1 MTLERGRMLA
11 HQEPLIALA
20 TGRGCGRRRAPAAA
34 LHGRRLR
41 YAPGAAPAAAPRE
54 AAAWLRPAAWRV
66 VAAPAWPGP
75 AAAAAALCA
84 PGTAAAAAAL
94 GAPGTA
100 AAALAVPGTAAAA
113 PAPP

>member
-66 VAAPAWPGP
+66 VAAPAWPGT
-75 AAAAAALCA
+75 AAAALGA
-84 PGTAAAAAAL
+84 PGTAVAAPALPGTAAAAAAL

-100 AAALAVPGTAAAA
+100 
-113 PAPP
+113 